1 MHNYLGRL
9 ENKISNTNVGKIIFN
24 KYYNV
29 LDLYWTLFYAISIS
43 ILAGIGNSI
52 VDLNSGNI
60 FYLLSQGF
68 INNIYLSLLIN
79 IFYPK
84 IISKLSD
91 MPNLRRNGNLFWAFI
106 FALFVAWHYI
116 LGTENPILANIP
128 PNLAALILTNYQ
140 ISILI
145 RKMAKY
151 NN

>member
-1 MHNYLGRL
+1 MHNYLASL
-9 ENKISNTNVGKIIFN
+9 ENKISNTTVRKIIFN
-24 KYYNV
+24 RYYNV

-52 VDLNSGNI
+52 VDLHSENI

-68 INNIYLSLLIN
+68 VNNIYLSLLIN

-91 MPNLRRNGNLFWAFI
+91 LPNLRRNGNLFWAFI
-106 FALFVAWHYI
+106 FALFVVWHYI

-128 PNLAALILTNYQ
+128 PNLTALILTNYQ

-145 RKMAKY
+145 RKRAKY

>member
-1 MHNYLGRL
+1 MHNYLAQL
-9 ENKISNTNVGKIIFN
+9 EIKFSNTTVGKFIFN
-24 KYYNV
+24 KYYGL

-43 ILAGIGNSI
+43 ILAGIGNSMA
-52 VDLNSGNI
+52 DLNSGNMFFLI
-60 FYLLSQGF
+60 SQGF
-68 INNIYLSLLIN
+68 LNNIFLSLLIN

-116 LGTENPILANIP
+116 LGTENPIQANIP

-145 RKMAKY
+145 RKKSKV
-151 NN
+151 